1 MFKKDGRKMNLVEKV
16 WSVLKSNIHLAVC
29 KLAGNRISTTSMIT
43 LISLRSTVKTSG
55 KQSKIIIGYR
65 SAVSPNAEISAG
77 GILHIGD
84 KCFINRDCIIAA
96 HEKIEIGDNVT
107 IGPGTYIYD
116 HDHDGNGGYK
126 TAPVK
131 IEDNV
136 WIGAGCTILK
146 GVTIGNNS
154 VIAAGSIITKNVPE
168 NVTVV
173 QKRESIVIQHK

>member
-1 MFKKDGRKMNLVEKV
+1 MNLVEKV